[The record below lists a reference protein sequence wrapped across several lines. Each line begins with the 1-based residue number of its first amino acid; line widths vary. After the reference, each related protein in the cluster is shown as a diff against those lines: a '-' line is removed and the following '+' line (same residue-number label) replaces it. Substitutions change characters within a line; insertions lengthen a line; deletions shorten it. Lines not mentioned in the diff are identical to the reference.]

1 MASKTAP
8 QKPKNSTDAF
18 ARRLSN
24 WRRER
29 RKLDLDLEQAP
40 LESRFSPQLADLMS
54 REEAIAAARTTR
66 TRLCT
71 STLALACATSA

>member
-18 ARRLSN
+18 ARRQGA

-29 RKLDLDLEQAP
+29 AKLDLDLEQAP
-40 LESRFSPQLADLMS
+40 LEENETAWPDETVMETHRSNH
-54 REEAIAAARTTR
+54 
-66 TRLCT
+66 
-71 STLALACATSA
+71 